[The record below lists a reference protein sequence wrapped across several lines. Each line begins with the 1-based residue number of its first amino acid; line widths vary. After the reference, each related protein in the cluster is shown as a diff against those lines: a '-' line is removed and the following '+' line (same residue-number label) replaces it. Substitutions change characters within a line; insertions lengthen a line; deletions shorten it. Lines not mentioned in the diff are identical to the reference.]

1 LCARRLTS
9 SSAEAQ
15 PGPLEPV
22 RHRRPDPRASVHL
35 TVDGTPLVIK
45 VMSLAK
51 EELIDMQGTV
61 SQVLPDTRF
70 LVTLE
75 NGVEVT
81 AYLSGK
87 MRKHRIRILAGDKVT
102 LEMSPYDLTK
112 GRINFRH
119 KDERPAMA
127 SSRPNFF
134 RRR

>member
-1 LCARRLTS
+1 
-9 SSAEAQ
+9 
-15 PGPLEPV
+15 
-22 RHRRPDPRASVHL
+22 
-35 TVDGTPLVIK
+35 
-45 VMSLAK
+45 MAK

-61 SQVLPDTRF
+61 STVLPDTRF

-75 NGVEVT
+75 NGIEVT

-119 KDERPAMA
+119 KDERPSPA
-127 SSRPNFF
+127 SARPNFF

>member
-1 LCARRLTS
+1 
-9 SSAEAQ
+9 
-15 PGPLEPV
+15 
-22 RHRRPDPRASVHL
+22 
-35 TVDGTPLVIK
+35 
-45 VMSLAK
+45 MAK
-51 EELIDMQGTV
+51 EELIDINGTV
-61 SQVLPDTRF
+61 NQVLPDTRF

-102 LEMSPYDLTK
+102 LEMTPYDLTK

-119 KDERPAMA
+119 KDERAAPPGGQ
-127 SSRPNFF
+127 RQNFF